1 MELFGTQPERE
12 LELGILVIV
21 SLSSN
26 YLFLYHVTP
35 PLELFKFRGIGGLAP
50 EPELHPN
57 PSSCHT
63 HFKSTLVTLSQRF

>member
-12 LELGILVIV
+12 LELGILLIV

-26 YLFLYHVTP
+26 YLFLYHVTL
-35 PLELFKFRGIGGLAP
+35 PLELFKFGGLAP